1 MTEAIKQL
9 PVTVVSGFLGA
20 GKTTLL
26 NHVLNNREGMR
37 VAVIVNDMSE
47 VNIDAQLLGEGGLS
61 RVDEQV
67 VELSNGCV
75 CCGLRE
81 DLLMEVLKLA
91 GQGKFEYLLI
101 EPTGVSEPM
110 PVAQTFSLPDKP
122 GGRVLNE
129 IARLDTLV
137 TVVDAKNFLNDFGS
151 LDEVDDLE
159 LDGEVDDTRDIAEL
173 LAEQVEFANVIV
185 VNKADLVD
193 RADLEGLKA
202 LLLEL
207 NPGATVVSAEHGKVP
222 LETILN
228 TGLFD
233 LDEATQSSG
242 WIRALNAQLVDDHH
256 HDDEDHEHQFE
267 RYGIATFVYRGRR
280 PFHPQKLADL
290 LGGDGLE
297 NVLRSK
303 GFIWLATRSDLV
315 GLWSQAGGVINISP
329 AGTWWAVAPEDEWP
343 DDPENRSYIERQWHG
358 EYGDR
363 RQELVLIG
371 VGMDQAAL
379 TATLDG
385 CLVTDAEMAL
395 GPEGWRVLEDPFPQ
409 WPDAGEP

>member
-1 MTEAIKQL
+1 M
-9 PVTVVSGFLGA
+9 
-20 GKTTLL
+20 
-26 NHVLNNREGMR
+26 LNNREGMR

-61 RVDEQV
+61 RVDEGV

-81 DLLMEVLKLA
+81 ELLVEVLRLA

-110 PVAQTFSLPDKP
+110 PVAQTFSLASRP
-122 GGRVLNE
+122 GGRVLDE

-151 LDEVDDLE
+151 LDEVGDLGIE
-159 LDGEVDDTRDIAEL
+159 GEVDDTRDIAEL
-173 LAEQVEFANVIV
+173 LAEQIEFANVIV
-185 VNKADLVD
+185 INKTDLVED
-193 RADLEGLKA
+193 ADVEGLKA
-202 LLLEL
+202 LVLEL
-207 NPGATVVSAEHGKVP
+207 NPGATVVPAEQGRVP
-222 LETILN
+222 LEKILN

-233 LDEATQSSG
+233 MDEASQSPG
-242 WIRALNAQLVDDHH
+242 WVRALNAELEDDHAH
-256 HDDEDHEHQFE
+256 DEDGHEHQFE
-267 RYGIATFVYRGRR
+267 RYGIATFVYRARR
-280 PFHPQKLADL
+280 PFHPQWLADL

-297 NVLRSK
+297 HVLRSK

-315 GLWSQAGGVINISP
+315 GLWSQAGGVVNISP
-329 AGTWWAVAPEDEWP
+329 AGTWWAVAPESEWP
-343 DDPENRSYIERQWHG
+343 DDPEDRAHIEGQWEG

-371 VGMDQAAL
+371 TGMDQPAL
-379 TATLDG
+379 TAALDG
-385 CLVTDAEMAL
+385 CLVTEAEMES
-395 GPEGWRVLEDPFPQ
+395 GPESWRSLDDPFPE
-409 WPDAGEP
+409 WPEAGGT

>member
-1 MTEAIKQL
+1 VTEWLKQL

-47 VNIDAQLLGEGGLS
+47 INIDAQLLGESGLS
-61 RVDEQV
+61 RVDEQIV
-67 VELSNGCV
+67 QLSNGCV

-81 DLLMEVLKLA
+81 DLLLEVLRLA

-110 PVAQTFSLPDKP
+110 PVAQTFSLPSRP
-122 GGRVLNE
+122 GGRVLDE

-137 TVVDAKNFLNDFGS
+137 TVVDAKNFLEDFGS
-151 LDEVDDLE
+151 LDEVADLGLE
-159 LDGEVDDTRDIAEL
+159 GEVDDTRDIAEL

-193 RADLEGLKA
+193 EEDVEGLKA
-202 LLLEL
+202 LLQEL
-207 NPGATVVSAEHGKVP
+207 NPGARVVAAEHGRVP

-233 LDEATQSSG
+233 MEEVAQSRG
-242 WIRALNAQLVDDHH
+242 WVRALNAEVDHDH
-256 HDDEDHEHQFE
+256 EAGEHEHQFE
-267 RYGIATFVYRGRR
+267 RYGIETFVYRSRR
-280 PFHPQKLADL
+280 PFHPQRLADL

-297 NVLRSK
+297 HVLRSK
-303 GFIWLATRSDLV
+303 GFIWLATRSDVV
-315 GLWSQAGGVINISP
+315 GLWSQAGGVVNISP
-329 AGTWWAVAPEDEWP
+329 TGTWWAVAPEEEWP
-343 DDPENRSYIERQWHG
+343 DDPEDRAHIESEWHG

-371 VGMDQAAL
+371 AGMDREAL
-379 TATLDG
+379 IAKLDG
-385 CLVTDAEMAL
+385 CLVTEAEMET
-395 GPEGWRVLEDPFPQ
+395 GPEGWRELDDPFPE
-409 WPDAGEP
+409 WPQPDGM